1 MMLNAIANRDIEQAT
16 HTLLKC
22 ISNLTIEKWDS
33 CCEFIKCL
41 GLVKRKLNEW
51 SSLTTPKLLL

>member
-22 ISNLTIEKWDS
+22 ISNLTIEKWGNYY
-33 CCEFIKCL
+33 EFIKCL
-41 GLVKRKLNEW
+41 GLVKKA
-51 SSLTTPKLLL
+51 